1 MFRKAGIGFAALAM
15 MAPGIAAALGV
26 GDYELR
32 SYLNQPL
39 EMEVVLTDTDD
50 LTAEEIL
57 VSLASQK
64 DFDTAGVDRA
74 FFLTNLNFEVSVDE
88 TGNGTVV
95 IRSTQPVREPFL
107 NFLVEVMWPTG
118 RMLRE
123 YTVLLDPPSYEAAS
137 VQPAAPTAAEPSA
150 AAPVAA
156 TEPAPETDTVVA
168 PAPTRQAPAPVTSQ
182 QSEPPASQPAGTYT
196 GPREEYVVQA
206 DDTMWSIALRSRP
219 RSSISVQQMLVA
231 IQELN
236 PDAFIDG
243 NVNLVR
249 EGTVL
254 RLPSE
259 EEVRRIRTRD
269 ALGEIAEQ
277 NRAWREKL
285 EARGIAVPTRAQV
298 DGTRRGDADSSSD
311 AGPAE
316 GKVTLVAPSQ
326 DSAGEGVESAA
337 GSEGRDT
344 AALENEL
351 AIRDE
356 NIDSM
361 RRENDELNSRINDLK
376 NQIETSEKLLELRN
390 NQIAQLEQ
398 QLRELQEQQGMEPTD
413 TSVLD
418 SAETGDAGTD
428 SKTADATDAEQ
439 AGAADAV
446 TEADA
451 GSEDAGADATA
462 DVAADEAEVDGAA
475 DAGDEAAEAAPGD
488 QQIADSEGADADAE
502 TSAADAAPV
511 TRPEPVRPVRPQP
524 QPAPEPG
531 IMQMLMDNL
540 LLIGGALVALLLVVF
555 GIIFMRNR
563 QKSEADADV
572 MDDMDDAADD
582 DFFVGDMEEDD
593 SADDVFEGLEDE
605 AGDEEAPVAQDPM
618 EEVDVYTAYGRH
630 AEAVTFL
637 QNEIDKAPQ
646 RGDLKVRLLE
656 VLAEMNDAEGFEREA
671 ARYADDDAVAA
682 RVDALRAGLSGAAS
696 SQEEEVSLDDLE
708 ADLSS
713 GFDEPQPPVAEPE
726 EAEQSEDMSI
736 EFDPDMAKVEEQDD
750 DATLVLDTATDAA
763 DDDLGDFDL
772 DLGMDDAGSDDTD
785 TLSLDGGDD
794 EFSLDLDG
802 DSGEDTLGGDDLTLS
817 LDDDAEEK
825 APAEDDL
832 GAELDAALEVESSLD
847 LGGSDDELSLEL
859 DDEEVSLDDVSTE
872 FSEVAEEPAS
882 EDIDLSLDDLELDGA
897 DTAAPAA
904 EEEAPTEVGM
914 TAVDDAA
921 LSGDTL
927 SSDTV
932 QRESV
937 EQPATDIRPAVDA
950 AEVDD
955 DDFDFLGDTDENAT
969 KLDLAKAYID
979 MGDAEGARDILNE
992 VVSEGNPEQQAEAK
1006 ELLGQVS

>member
-15 MAPGIAAALGV
+15 MAPGIASALGV

-39 EMEVVLTDTDD
+39 EMEVSLTDTDD
-50 LTAEEIL
+50 LTSEEIL

-74 FFLTNLNFEVSVDE
+74 YFLTDLNFNVEVDE
-88 TGNGTVV
+88 EGNGTLV

-123 YTVLLDPPSYEAAS
+123 YTVLLDPPSYEGAS
-137 VQPAAPTAAEPSA
+137 VQATAPAASEQPAAEPETVQSQ
-150 AAPVAA
+150 
-156 TEPAPETDTVVA
+156 PAPATDTVVA
-168 PAPTRQAPAPVTSQ
+168 PAPASQAPAPVASQ
-182 QSEPPASQPAGTYT
+182 QSEAPASQPAGTYT

-269 ALGEIAEQ
+269 ALTEIADQ

-285 EARGIAVPTRAQV
+285 EARGITLPARPQV
-298 DGTRRGDADSSSD
+298 DGTRRGDTDGEA
-311 AGPAE
+311 AGKPTE
-316 GKVTLVAPSQ
+316 GKVTLVTPSE
-326 DSAGEGVESAA
+326 GGTGKGVESAA
-337 GSEGRDT
+337 GSEGADT

-361 RRENDELNSRINDLK
+361 QRENAELSSRIADLK
-376 NQIETSEKLLELRN
+376 GQIETSEKLLELRN
-390 NQIAQLEQ
+390 NQIAQLEE
-398 QLRELQEQQGMEPTD
+398 QLRQLQAEQGIEPTESSVVDSVEDATAQAEAEAQDAAAD
-413 TSVLD
+413 TADESGETATAMAGADSEDAAATDGAGEGAAAEDTAEADQVAD
-418 SAETGDAGTD
+418 SAAGTD
-428 SKTADATDAEQ
+428 MADETADG
-439 AGAADAV
+439 GAADA
-446 TEADA
+446 DA
-451 GSEDAGADATA
+451 
-462 DVAADEAEVDGAA
+462 
-475 DAGDEAAEAAPGD
+475 
-488 QQIADSEGADADAE
+488 Q
-502 TSAADAAPV
+502 PV
-511 TRPEPVRPVRPQP
+511 TRPEPVKPVRPQP
-524 QPAPEPG
+524 EPAPEPG
-531 IMQMLMDNL
+531 IVQLLMDNL
-540 LLIGGALVALLLVVF
+540 MLVVGAIVALLVVIG

-563 QKSEADADV
+563 QKGEADADAV
-572 MDDMDDAADD
+572 ADLDELDDTADD
-582 DFFVGDMEEDD
+582 DFFVDGI
-593 SADDVFEGLEDE
+593 DE
-605 AGDEEAPVAQDPM
+605 QGDEEGFGELEEPSEDTEEPAGQDPL

-637 QNEIDKAPQ
+637 QNEIDKAP
-646 RGDLKVRLLE
+646 RRSDLKVRLLE
-656 VLAEMNDAEGFEREA
+656 VLAEMNDADGFEREA
-671 ARYADDDAVAA
+671 SRFADDDEVAA
-682 RVDALRAGLSGAAS
+682 RVDALRAGLSGASAAAD
-696 SQEEEVSLDDLE
+696 EEVSLDDLE
-708 ADLSS
+708 MDLSS
-713 GFDEPQPPVAEPE
+713 GLNDAPAAQAAAEEPA
-726 EAEQSEDMSI
+726 EAEQDEDMSLD
-736 EFDPDMAKVEEQDD
+736 FDMDLGGGEEPEAADD
-750 DATLVLDTATDAA
+750 DATLVLDAAA
-763 DDDLGDFDL
+763 DAGDDSADELGDFDL
-772 DLGMDDAGSDDTD
+772 DLGDDSADDDQTD
-785 TLSLDGGDD
+785 TLSLDAGDD
-794 EFSLDLDG
+794 EFSLDL
-802 DSGEDTLGGDDLTLS
+802 EDTSTDRATDEDDLTLS
-817 LDDDAEEK
+817 LDTGDEEAAEE
-825 APAEDDL
+825 PSDD
-832 GAELDAALEVESSLD
+832 LDAALEMDSSLD
-847 LGGSDDELSLEL
+847 LGSSDEELSLDM
-859 DDEEVSLDDVSTE
+859 DDEEVSLDDVSSE

-882 EDIDLSLDDLELDGA
+882 EDIDLSLDDLEFDGG
-897 DTAAPAA
+897 DTAAEA

-914 TAVDDAA
+914 PAVEDEPAP
-921 LSGDTL
+921 

-937 EQPATDIRPAVDA
+937 EQAGTDIRPAVDA
-950 AEVDD
+950 ADVDD

-992 VVSEGNPEQQAEAK
+992 VVSEGNPEQQQEAK
-1006 ELLGQVS
+1006 ELLSQVS